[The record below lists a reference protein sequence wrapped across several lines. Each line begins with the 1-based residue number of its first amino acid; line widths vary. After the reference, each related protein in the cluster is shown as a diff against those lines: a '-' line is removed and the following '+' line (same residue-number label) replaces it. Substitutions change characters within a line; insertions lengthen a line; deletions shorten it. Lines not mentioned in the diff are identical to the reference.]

1 MRVRIH
7 IILLALMVSA
17 MSYAEHWTTYFAYN
31 NVIQIA
37 ATPDRVYAISDGS
50 LFSVDKQSERIQV
63 YNSQSGLHSTGI
75 TCIHYDQKGKQLII
89 AYGTGKMDVITS
101 KGVKYL
107 SELYE
112 KDMTQRKTIY
122 NITIS
127 GRTAYLSTH
136 YGVQTMDLRENKLV
150 DSYWLRPGGEETP
163 VKDVLLANDSI
174 YAFTDDSLFCASMK
188 SNLVDYHVWKRQL
201 RTGRISPDAN
211 KGVRIEDDEDIW
223 IAGQGEGIV
232 RYIKASSER
241 VPYKPEGPS
250 VNIPYHLT
258 CMQGEVWMLQG
269 GRWDKQYWRPGVV
282 MHYDGSHW
290 TNIQAS
296 TIQAKTGINA
306 YDFVNVAVDPQDKS
320 HYFVTSFGT
329 GLYEFRNDE
338 LVRHFLP
345 AEDNTITSAVKGSE
359 KTYTRLD
366 NALFDNE
373 GNLWFINA
381 SGSAAVY
388 QLACLDA
395 SGEWHGVQLK
405 IGDELV
411 RYYTPIGFI
420 LDNMRPN
427 YKWTA
432 TARYNT
438 FVCLLDDNG
447 TRFDNSDD
455 RIALYSSWLD
465 QYGRPFTPEKIHAF
479 YQDHSGRV
487 WMGTEQGVAYIDPTT
502 DYFTS
507 NSVVRPELMDHN
519 GENPLTGLVINA
531 ICESPDGTMWFGTE
545 NIGVY
550 ATNHEVTEF
559 ISHHTTGNSAMPT
572 NSIISLACTDRGI
585 LYIGTAEGL
594 VEYAPKG
601 IDEGLTDMW
610 EEEDYELGSMQQ
622 WRLHFAYSNPQ
633 ELEAS
638 PQHVYAIADGALF
651 SYNRKDGD
659 LEYWNK
665 STGLNGT
672 TISHIAYDKN
682 SSRLIIA
689 YEDGRIDLLG
699 DDGSVAQ
706 MPDLLMKAGSI
717 ASGINGITIGSQYC
731 YLSMPFGILTIDPQK
746 AEIHD
751 TYYIGDEAAMM
762 DVSHVVELGDSLYA
776 FGEDK
781 MYSACLNDNLVDYHY
796 WHLSSVPTDRLQS
809 AVAHRDQLYTL
820 QHDTL
825 YRWEKNQW
833 RSVRPEAFSW
843 IHVSGGQLLA
853 GVGYKSLYRLGDDDQ
868 LNGLT
873 NQYYINDAIYS
884 QNEYWLGEINSGL
897 VRLGTN
903 GDESYRPSGP
913 NSNFGYS
920 LTTAHGQ
927 IYSTIGG
934 RWASQFNRPARIN
947 IFNGSDWLNINEEDF
962 KSALGVNTND
972 AISIAVD
979 SLDPGHFYVATYGS
993 GVYEFRNYA
1002 VYKQYTVG
1010 NSTIQAANSSVD
1022 PRYYTRTDGAFMDEY
1037 GNFWVLNVTS
1047 SGQPIHVLSPDGT
1060 WHALAPKIGDG
1071 KILRFYT
1078 PGPIWAD
1085 RRNSAYKWM
1094 LDVRYEP
1101 NVILFYDGG
1110 TPTKGDD
1117 DYCMSRNTF
1126 VDQNGTTITPT
1137 YFYCLAQ
1144 DHNNRIWLG
1153 TEKGILL
1160 LEAKTDFYTSN
1171 ACRRIIIPRNDGTGL
1186 GDYLLGDE
1194 QIRCMAPDGGNRMWI
1209 GTENS
1214 GLYLIEDDTITVA
1227 HFTEA
1232 NSLLPSNSIQ
1242 SIVIEP
1248 KTGEVFVG
1256 TDKGIAS
1263 YRSDASEPRKD
1274 MNDAYAYPNP
1284 VRPDYGGMISIT
1296 NLMDNTT
1303 VNIVDAGGNLVCKTR
1318 SHGGTAT
1325 WDGKLP
1331 DGRRAT
1337 AGVYTALCNA
1347 QGGHTVVKIL
1357 VIR

>member
-1 MRVRIH
+1 M
-7 IILLALMVSA
+7 ILLSLMVSA
-17 MSYAEHWTTYFAYN
+17 MSYAERWTTYFAYN
-31 NVIQIA
+31 NVVQIA
-37 ATPDRVYAISDGS
+37 STPDRVYAISDGS
-50 LFSVDKQSERIQV
+50 LFSVDKQSERVQV

-127 GRTAYLSTH
+127 GRMAYLSTH
-136 YGVQTMDLRENKLV
+136 YGVQTMDLKENKLV

-163 VKDVLLANDSI
+163 VKDVLLTNDSI
-174 YAFTDDSLFCASMK
+174 YAFTDDSLFCASKK
-188 SNLVDYHVWKRQL
+188 SNLVDYHVWKREL

-223 IAGQGEGIV
+223 VAGHEEGIV
-232 RYIKASSER
+232 RYMKASGER
-241 VPYKPEGPS
+241 IPYKPEGPAT
-250 VNIPYHLT
+250 NIPYHLT
-258 CMQGEVWMLQG
+258 CMQGEIWMLQG
-269 GRWDKQYWRPGVV
+269 GRWASQYDRPGVV

-290 TNIQAS
+290 VN
-296 TIQAKTGINA
+296 IQAKTIQDKTGTKA
-306 YDFVNVAVDPQDKS
+306 SDFVNVAVDPHDKS

-338 LVRHFLP
+338 LVHHYLP
-345 AEDNTITSAVKGSE
+345 AEDNTITSAVPSNIKA
-359 KTYTRLD
+359 YTRLD
-366 NALFDNE
+366 NAQFDNE

-381 SGSAAVY
+381 SGSAAVH

-395 SGEWHGVQLK
+395 SGEWHGVQMK
-405 IGDELV
+405 IGDELI
-411 RYYTPIGFI
+411 RFYTPAGLIM
-420 LDNMRPN
+420 DNMRPN
-427 YKWTA
+427 YKWIA

-438 FVCLLDDNG
+438 FICLLDDNG
-447 TRFDNSDD
+447 TRFDNEDD
-455 RIALYSSWLD
+455 KIVLYTSWMD
-465 QYGRPFTPEKIHAF
+465 QHGRPFTPERIYAF
-479 YQDHSGRV
+479 YQDQSGRV
-487 WMGTEQGVAYIDPTT
+487 WMCTEQGVAYIDVTT
-502 DYFTS
+502 DYFSS
-507 NSVVRPELMDHN
+507 NNVVRPELMDHN
-519 GENPLTGLVINA
+519 GENPLAELA
-531 ICESPDGTMWFGTE
+531 IKAMCETPDGTLWFGTE
-545 NIGVY
+545 NIGFY
-550 ATNHEVTEF
+550 AINHEITEF
-559 ISHHTTGNSAMPT
+559 VGHYTTGNSAMPS
-572 NSIISLACTDRGI
+572 NNILSLTCTDRGI
-585 LYIGTAEGL
+585 LFIGTDEGL

-601 IDEGLTDMW
+601 IDEGLTAVW
-610 EEEDYELGSMQQ
+610 EDEEHYDLGSMNQ

-638 PQHVYAIADGALF
+638 PKHVYAIADGALF
-651 SYNRKDGD
+651 SYNRTDGE

-672 TISHIAYDKN
+672 TIAHIAYDKN
-682 SSRLIIA
+682 SERLIIA

-699 DDGSVAQ
+699 EDGSVVQ

-717 ASGINGITIGSQYC
+717 ASGINGITVGSKYC
-731 YLSMPFGILTIDPQK
+731 YLAMPFGILTIDPQK
-746 AEIHD
+746 AEIRD

-762 DVSHVVELGDSLYA
+762 DISHVVELGDSLYA

-781 MYSACLNDNLVDYHY
+781 MYTACLNDNLVDYHY
-796 WHLSSVPTDRLQS
+796 WHLSPVSTDGLQN
-809 AVAHRDQLYTL
+809 AVAHRNQLYT
-820 QHDTL
+820 QQNDSL

-833 RSVRPEAFSW
+833 RLVRKEKFRW
-843 IHVSGGQLLA
+843 IHASGDQMLVC
-853 GVGYKSLYRLGDDDQ
+853 VGYKDLYHLGDDDK

-873 NQYYINDAIYS
+873 DRYSINDAIYS
-884 QNEYWLGEINSGL
+884 QGEYWLGEINSGL
-897 VRLGTN
+897 VLLSTN
-903 GDESYRPSGP
+903 GDEFHRPSGP

-920 LTTAHGQ
+920 LCTAHGQ
-927 IYSTIGG
+927 IYATIGG
-934 RWASQFNRPARIN
+934 RWASQFGRPARIN
-947 IFNGSDWLNINEEDF
+947 IYNGSDWISINEDNIY
-962 KSALGVNTND
+962 SALGVRASD
-972 AISIAVD
+972 AVSIAVD
-979 SLDPGHFYVATYGS
+979 SVDPGHFFVATYGS
-993 GVYEFRNYA
+993 GVYEFRDYA
-1002 VYKQYTVG
+1002 VYHQHTAG
-1010 NSTIQAANSSVD
+1010 NSTIQATSSGAD
-1022 PRYYTRTDGAFMDEY
+1022 PRYYTRTDGAYMDKH
-1037 GNFWVLNVTS
+1037 GNFWVLNSTS
-1047 SGQPIHVLSPDGT
+1047 SGQPIHVLSPDGI
-1060 WHALAPKIGDG
+1060 WHALAPNAGYDKP
-1071 KILRFYT
+1071 LRFYT

-1085 RRNSAYKWM
+1085 RRNSDYKWL
-1094 LDVRYEP
+1094 LDLRYVP
-1101 NVILFYDGG
+1101 TVTLFYDGG
-1110 TPTKGDD
+1110 TPTKGYDD
-1117 DYCMSRNTF
+1117 HCMSRSTF

-1137 YFYCLAQ
+1137 YFYCLTQ
-1144 DHNNRIWLG
+1144 DHKNRIWLG

-1160 LEAKTDFYTSN
+1160 LDANTDFFTSN

-1209 GTENS
+1209 GTESS

-1248 KTGEVFVG
+1248 KTGDVFVG

-1263 YRSDASEPRKD
+1263 YRGDASEPSQTMD
-1274 MNDAYAYPNP
+1274 NAYAYPNP
-1284 VRPDYGGMISIT
+1284 VRPDYGGMITIT

-1303 VNIVDAGGNLVCKTR
+1303 VNIIDSGGNLVCKTR

-1337 AGVYTALCNA
+1337 SGVYTALCNTE
-1347 QGGHTVVKIL
+1347 GGHAAVKIL
-1357 VIR
+1357 FISK